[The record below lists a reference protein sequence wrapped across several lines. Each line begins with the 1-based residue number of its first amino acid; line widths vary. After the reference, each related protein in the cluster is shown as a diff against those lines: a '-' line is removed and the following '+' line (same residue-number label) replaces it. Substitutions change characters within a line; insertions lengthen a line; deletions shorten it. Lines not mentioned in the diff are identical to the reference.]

1 MKRMRLPAATVVFV
15 LLAAMG
21 TAAVAA
27 DVQDSS
33 GDTVDDVTQNDD
45 FLVNGH
51 QCISDS
57 AECIDGEG
65 WTVGNIG
72 NIELKLEDNVPAL
85 AFTDPNFVGGDFIL
99 ATDGSRFAITQTDTG
114 SALFEIA
121 AGAPPESLVVTAD
134 GAIGAGTTAPDA
146 SFEVFRTDGTA
157 RLVVDEDSGVI
168 DKRVQFWLQNQGQ
181 PAFRLTNNA
190 SGIGWELGLNA
201 SDFFQV
207 NAVGSP
213 ARFLVKDGGFLSR
226 NAGGDDSLNLSA
238 NGNLSILGTLTENS
252 DRNAK
257 SNIVGVDPSEVLN
270 RLLSVPIAEWS
281 YSFEDVRHVGPMAQD
296 FYAAF
301 ELGAGETGIS
311 TMDTSGVALAS
322 IQALASQ
329 NDGLRA
335 QNEALISRVEDIEAA
350 LGSNGGFGSTP
361 WMLVVGAAG
370 VAFGA
375 GVLVSRRRR
384 TEVPTG

>member
-1 MKRMRLPAATVVFV
+1 MKRMRSSVFVGVFV
-15 LLAAMG
+15 LLAAIG

-33 GDTVDDVTQNDD
+33 GDTVNDVTQNDD

-57 AECIDGEG
+57 SECVDGEG

-72 NIELKLEDNVPAL
+72 NVELKLEDNVPAL
-85 AFTDPNFVGGDFIL
+85 AFTDPNVMGGDFIL
-99 ATDGSRFAITQTDTG
+99 ATDGARFAITQTDTG

-121 AGAPPESLVVTAD
+121 AGAPSQSLVVTAD
-134 GAIGAGTTAPDA
+134 GSIGAGTTAPDA
-146 SFEVFRTDGTA
+146 AFELFRSDGTA

-181 PAFRLTNNA
+181 PAFRLTNTATA
-190 SGIGWELGLNA
+190 SGWELGLNA
-201 SDFFQV
+201 NDFFQV
-207 NAVGSP
+207 NAIGSP

-226 NAGGDDSLNLSA
+226 NPAGNDALNLTA
-238 NGNLSILGTLTENS
+238 DGNLSILGTLTQNS

-257 SNIVGVDPSEVLN
+257 SNIVGVDPNEVLN
-270 RLLSVPIAEWS
+270 RLRSVPIAEWS

-296 FYAAF
+296 FYSAF

-329 NDGLRA
+329 NDELRA
-335 QNEALISRVEDIEAA
+335 QNEALMSRVEDIEAA
-350 LGSNGGFGSTP
+350 LGSKGGFGSTP
-361 WMLVVGAAG
+361 WLLVIGAATL
-370 VAFGA
+370 AFGTGA
-375 GVLVSRRRR
+375 LASRRRR
-384 TEVPTG
+384 AEVLAG